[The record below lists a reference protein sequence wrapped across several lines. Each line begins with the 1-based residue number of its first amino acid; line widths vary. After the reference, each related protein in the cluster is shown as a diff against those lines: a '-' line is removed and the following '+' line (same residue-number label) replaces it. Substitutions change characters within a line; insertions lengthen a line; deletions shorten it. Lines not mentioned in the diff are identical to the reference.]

1 MKPKKS
7 NRWPKRSVE
16 SFFDSWNP
24 EMAYILGYFAADG
37 SMYKNPRGGHYISFT
52 SCDLE
57 LIQTVKRV
65 LKVANRIETYQSK
78 HLNWKLRYNL
88 QIGSKIVFKK
98 LLELGFTPT
107 KSLSLVF
114 PTISHNFVHHFIRG
128 YFDGDGNAYYKLS
141 KRGGRSGYAK
151 HLHFSIR
158 CGSKQ
163 FLETMRTTIECLYKT
178 PGSLYYHSNAFSLAY
193 AGKNVVKLYGFLYPN
208 KSVLHLT
215 RKKLKLEEGIRLLGS
230 KCNGLHDSLSRSR

>member
-1 MKPKKS
+1 MIPKLSK
-7 NRWPKRSVE
+7 RWPKRYVE
-16 SFFDSWNP
+16 TFFDIWSP

-37 SMYKNPRGGHYISFT
+37 SMYKNPRGGCYISFT

-57 LIQTVKRV
+57 LIQTVKRILNV
-65 LKVANRIETYQSK
+65 SNRIETYQSE
-78 HLNWKLRYNL
+78 HLNWKLRYTL

-98 LLELGFTPT
+98 FLELGFTPA

-114 PTISHNFVHHFIRG
+114 PRIPDNFVNHFIRG

-141 KRGGRSGYAK
+141 KRGGRNGYAK

-163 FLETMRTTIECLYKT
+163 FLKTTRMTIKCLYKI

-208 KSVLHLT
+208 KSLLHLT
-215 RKKLKLEEGIRLLGS
+215 RKRLKLEKGIRFLGS